1 MLEKYFKK
9 DKKDKVLSIILFVLI
24 VIATIYLGSNYT
36 MPNDTNNTSIDAN
49 VTELLS
55 NINDNYTVSINV
67 YNSQEKYNYN
77 YSRDSQI
84 ELIDEG
90 DYSNKAYLVYKNKFY
105 LIDVNNFKL
114 TNVSKIDR
122 YNNPYV
128 NIELI
133 KKLINNCKLESIN
146 TNNQKCIINE
156 NDYFKEYNNIYN
168 TDYSGNEDMTIEV
181 SFYPSRIHSIK
192 IDYTGVD
199 KIINN
204 GNDILKY
211 ELIFTD
217 IGENNYT
224 EVKDHYKGLLK

>member
-9 DKKDKVLSIILFVLI
+9 DKKDKVLSATILII
-24 VIATIYLGSNYT
+24 IAIAVIYLGANYNSSSDENKT
-36 MPNDTNNTSIDAN
+36 VVDAN

-67 YNSQEKYNYN
+67 YSSQEKYNYN

-84 ELIDEG
+84 EILDEG

-114 TNVSKIDR
+114 TNISKIER

-133 KKLINNCKLESIN
+133 KKIINNCELEYVN
-146 TNNQKCIINE
+146 DNKQKCVINV
-156 NDYFKEYNNIYN
+156 NDYFKEYNSIYN
-168 TDYSGNEDMTIEV
+168 TDYSGNENMTIEV

-211 ELIFTD
+211 ELVFSD

-224 EVKDHYKGLLK
+224 EVKDHYKNLLK

>member
-9 DKKDKVLSIILFVLI
+9 DKKDKVLSIVLFVLI
-24 VIATIYLGSNYT
+24 VIATIYLGSNYN
-36 MPNDTNNTSIDAN
+36 MPNDTNNTNVDAN

-84 ELIDEG
+84 ELLDEG
-90 DYSNKAYLVYKNKFY
+90 DYSNKAYLVYKNKYY

-133 KKLINNCKLESIN
+133 KKLINGCELESVN
-146 TNNQKCIINE
+146 DNNQKCVINE
-156 NDYFKEYNNIYN
+156 NDYFKEYNSIYN
-168 TDYSGNEDMTIEV
+168 TDYSGNEDMTIEI